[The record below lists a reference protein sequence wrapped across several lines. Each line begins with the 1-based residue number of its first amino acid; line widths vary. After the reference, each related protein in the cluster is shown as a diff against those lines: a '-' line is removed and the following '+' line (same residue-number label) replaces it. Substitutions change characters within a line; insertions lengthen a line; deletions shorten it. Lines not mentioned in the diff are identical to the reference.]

1 MDGGL
6 VLEGQEVYFKEL
18 LELVKQEIS
27 LYTRYAVRL
36 REDGGIRHIYQT

>member
-27 LYTRYAVRL
+27 LYTR
-36 REDGGIRHIYQT
+36 